1 MARNQNHTNVRNAL
15 NLILTKVTV
24 PIILLPIYGKDEHAE
39 VKDDNGKGDMK
50 RMVNA
55 LNVNKSFNKQ
65 TI

>member
-24 PIILLPIYGKDEHAE
+24 PIILIPIYGKDEHAE

-55 LNVNKSFNKQ
+55 LNVHKSFNKQ

>member
-1 MARNQNHTNVRNAL
+1 MARNHTNVRNAL

-55 LNVNKSFNKQ
+55 LYKCK
-65 TI
+65 